1 LNEVKREAKNLHDEI
16 LGNEE
21 ALREIS
27 QLALR
32 IEVEVRNYVDELK
45 KQDPNAKHPP
55 LHAEDVQNT
64 VQIIQNNYET
74 LIKDSNLLAQFLN
87 KLRSLSID
95 YDHHKNEANQ
105 WLSGLERQVRDN
117 DPTASK
123 DPPETQLD
131 NLLLL
136 SQAAIAN
143 QPKIEAATKA
153 SKELLDA
160 TSATDAHDALSRQQK
175 MELDDI

>member
-1 LNEVKREAKNLHDEI
+1 MIFRLDVATSLLIEFTKKSTDFQTWIYSKSKTIDLIRQRSGDPSRLNEVKREAKNLHDEI

-64 VQIIQNNYET
+64 VQIIQVSGE
-74 LIKDSNLLAQFLN
+74 N
-87 KLRSLSID
+87 KKYKFS
-95 YDHHKNEANQ
+95 
-105 WLSGLERQVRDN
+105 
-117 DPTASK
+117 
-123 DPPETQLD
+123 
-131 NLLLL
+131 
-136 SQAAIAN
+136 
-143 QPKIEAATKA
+143 
-153 SKELLDA
+153 
-160 TSATDAHDALSRQQK
+160 
-175 MELDDI
+175 